1 MLKAADISTAWN
13 RPGIPTQVIDRE
25 VLIPKKKGLTMLP
38 ENQKEAYE
46 AFYASTVDNGIVD
59 EKTTVMI
66 QLAAS
71 FVIGCY
77 P

>member
-1 MLKAADISTAWN
+1 
-13 RPGIPTQVIDRE
+13 
-25 VLIPKKKGLTMLP
+25 MLP
-38 ENQKEAYE
+38 ENQKKHYE
-46 AFYASTVDNGIVD
+46 AFYESTVKNGLLD

-71 FVIGCY
+71 FTIGCY